1 MNGERFPV
9 FSYLSQKGGDILVR
23 SDFSCLRPRENNGG
37 IIPGSPFFIQINFPA
52 AAGRAVLQTAQT
64 VHFYTQFSSRRRPAL
79 FPARHRVPSNEP
91 HALLPV
97 SPVVC
102 TVSFTPFTPLIQ
114 FLRPS
119 LCSRQGEARQSPD
132 HGAETPKEQPHRPEG
147 YRVFG
152 VDQTRRSAFK
162 TPRTSCKIVYQ
173 NAGISFERSNHE
185 TKRLFQKNRRKMRKV
200 SEFLQRPT
208 TTKPSGKGVV
218 RTELR
223 ESAIGRKRIGVPPK
237 RGRRLPQKTKSPSS
251 RTKRKKGDFRGTA
264 GHPCPR
270 TGGSIRE
277 RGVRKKTPS
286 RLTPPFFAWG
296 ANILVRSDFLAPNPR
311 KKNEP
316 IIPARGKSIQ
326 INFPISRKKP
336 FLPYFVKLP
345 RLARRISPGAKLSLF
360 RNGPIRTG
368 SLFPFFPEDEAE
380 TSLFRRQKEL

>member
-1 MNGERFPV
+1 MNGE
-9 FSYLSQKGGDILVR
+9 LSRIIAPFAKRGGDILVR
-23 SDFSCLRPRENNGG
+23 SDFRVSAPAKITGELYPA
-37 IIPGSPFFIQINFPA
+37 PPFLSRSIF
-52 AAGRAVLQTAQT
+52 
-64 VHFYTQFSSRRRPAL
+64 RRRPAEL
-79 FPARHRVPSNEP
+79 FCKLRKPSIFTRNFLHAAARLSSPRGIESPQKEP

-152 VDQTRRSAFK
+152 FDQTRRSAFK

-200 SEFLQRPT
+200 SEFLQRP

-277 RGVRKKTPS
+277 RGVRKKTLS

-311 KKNEP
+311 KKNGP

-336 FLPYFVKLP
+336 FLPYFVKFP

-380 TSLFRRQKEL
+380 TSLFRRQKKL